1 MVLMKPVIFSKKNI
15 VAALLVAVLVYV
27 EYILRNN
34 IDVKN
39 SIVFELTLLRVLICS
54 VVGYILV
61 IIPQK
66 NWNHYKFFK
75 IAITAFMFVF
85 MSGFIILVFL
95 KPDFILGMSK
105 EDEVVENL
113 SAAFLLISSAVA
125 LFIGH
130 RFFGKKEIVP
140 TFVFLAMS
148 ILFFFMCMEEI
159 SWMQRIA
166 DIKPS
171 EIFVKHNMQ
180 SETNLHNFNTLMFN
194 DIYYLAGFLLLVV
207 GTFYRKNIKELLK
220 KFKLIDFSFLLP
232 SRWLLLPFSLMV
244 GLTTPIVYVRITS
257 IAIYVLTLWILLSE
271 TLSGSKPKSINRYLN
286 ISAIILII
294 ITIFISNFSSVAH
307 THHNCIQEYREMII
321 ALGIMAYTVDLYFI
335 SFTKL
340 AKD

>member
-1 MVLMKPVIFSKKNI
+1 
-15 VAALLVAVLVYV
+15 
-27 EYILRNN
+27 
-34 IDVKN
+34 
-39 SIVFELTLLRVLICS
+39 
-54 VVGYILV
+54 
-61 IIPQK
+61 
-66 NWNHYKFFK
+66 
-75 IAITAFMFVF
+75 
-85 MSGFIILVFL
+85 
-95 KPDFILGMSK
+95 
-105 EDEVVENL
+105 
-113 SAAFLLISSAVA
+113 
-125 LFIGH
+125 
-130 RFFGKKEIVP
+130 
-140 TFVFLAMS
+140 
-148 ILFFFMCMEEI
+148 
-159 SWMQRIA
+159 MQRIA

-220 KFKLIDFSFLLP
+220 KFKLIDLSFLLP

-244 GLTTPIVYVRITS
+244 GLTAPIVYVRIAS

-307 THHNCIQEYREMII
+307 THHNSIQEYRELII